1 MIITI
6 LCSSSSHPVNGMLYR
21 WVAENQARH
30 TVNLVRQ
37 KAELQGGDILFL
49 ISCGEKIA
57 VEDRQKFGKVLVIHA
72 SDLPTGRGWNPH
84 IWSILEGAETITVSL
99 LEAEDKVDSGAIWK
113 KLVVPVPKHALFDE
127 INEVLFEAE
136 SQLMSFAVS
145 VFDSI
150 APEPQDSSV
159 VPSYYPRRSPEDSE
173 LDSQK
178 SIAEQFDLLRVC
190 DPQRFPAF
198 FKLHGHTYRVTVE
211 KVE

>member
-1 MIITI
+1 MNITI
-6 LCSSSSHPVNGMLYR
+6 LCSSSSHPVNGMLDR
-21 WVAENQARH
+21 WVAKNQAKH

-37 KAELQGGDILFL
+37 KAELRGGDILFL

-57 VEDRQKFGKVLVIHA
+57 AEDRQAFRKVLVIHA
-72 SDLPTGRGWNPH
+72 SDLPTGRGWSPH
-84 IWSILEGAETITVSL
+84 IWSILNGAENITVSL

-113 KLVVPVPKHALFDE
+113 KVLVPIAKHALFDE

-136 SQLMSFAVS
+136 SQLMDFAVS
-145 VFDSI
+145 MFGSI
-150 APEPQDSSV
+150 VPQPQDSSRA
-159 VPSYYPRRSPEDSE
+159 PSYYPRRGPEDSE
-173 LDSQK
+173 LDVQK
-178 SIAEQFDLLRVC
+178 SIGEQFDLLRVC

>member
-1 MIITI
+1 
-6 LCSSSSHPVNGMLYR
+6 
-21 WVAENQARH
+21 
-30 TVNLVRQ
+30 
-37 KAELQGGDILFL
+37 
-49 ISCGEKIA
+49 
-57 VEDRQKFGKVLVIHA
+57 
-72 SDLPTGRGWNPH
+72 
-84 IWSILEGAETITVSL
+84 
-99 LEAEDKVDSGAIWK
+99 
-113 KLVVPVPKHALFDE
+113 
-127 INEVLFEAE
+127 
-136 SQLMSFAVS
+136 MSFAVS